1 MAPAFPVYSREEIKE
16 MYPEL
21 FPSRIENK
29 QDGKFTLDSENCKLY
44 TLVQNQCTFDG
55 NQCICVP
62 FRRLFARCL
71 DRNYNSRREMT
82 GYKLMPVHQRQAIE
96 RVSGRKAGDPVYR
109 NVEITQFEDNDYM
122 KYLREKSDDKWM
134 SSELLEDFMKTDK
147 IFQNKVHEY
156 YEKMGKREEK

>member
-1 MAPAFPVYSREEIKE
+1 MAPALPVYSREEIKE

-21 FPSRIENK
+21 FPARIVKEP
-29 QDGKFTLDSENCKLY
+29 DGKFELDSKSCKLY

-71 DRNYNSRREMT
+71 DRNYNSRREMI

-96 RVSGRKAGDPVYR
+96 RVSGRKAGGPVYR
-109 NVEITQFEDNDYM
+109 NVEITEFEDNDYT
-122 KYLREKSDDKWM
+122 KYLREKKDDKWM
-134 SSELLEDFMKTDK
+134 SSELLEDFLRTDK
-147 IFQNKVHEY
+147 IFQKKVHEY
-156 YEKMGKREEK
+156 YEKMDNGKDD

>member
-1 MAPAFPVYSREEIKE
+1 
-16 MYPEL
+16 
-21 FPSRIENK
+21 
-29 QDGKFTLDSENCKLY
+29 
-44 TLVQNQCTFDG
+44 
-55 NQCICVP
+55 
-62 FRRLFARCL
+62 
-71 DRNYNSRREMT
+71 
-82 GYKLMPVHQRQAIE
+82 MPVHQRQAIE